1 MPREKEA
8 WALPNKAWRPYLT
21 DYEPP
26 IERENNSMPSA
37 RAGRMSAAKLL
48 DQNRIVNHAAWTMW
62 VQWSRKNT
70 EAEIDMN
77 RRPFFI
83 LGLLLCLPA
92 FAAPQGDS
100 GPPADILAV
109 RNIEIIFHTAGS
121 VLPTKDLE
129 LMMSLYADDAVLTDT
144 AHDNKVYQGKEQVR
158 TYWAN
163 VSGPFRPEHHW
174 IGYTPAMRIK
184 SNVTGNTG
192 TLDFECLWMNVDD
205 NTIGAHA
212 FSSMEV
218 ARVKGHW
225 LVKRIK
231 VGKVDKL

>member
-1 MPREKEA
+1 
-8 WALPNKAWRPYLT
+8 
-21 DYEPP
+21 
-26 IERENNSMPSA
+26 
-37 RAGRMSAAKLL
+37 
-48 DQNRIVNHAAWTMW
+48 
-62 VQWSRKNT
+62 
-70 EAEIDMN
+70 MN
-77 RRPFFI
+77 RLPVII

-92 FAAPQGDS
+92 FASSTNDS
-100 GPPADILAV
+100 GPPADILAI

-121 VLPTKDLE
+121 VLPNKDLD
-129 LMMSLYADDAVLTDT
+129 LMMSLYADDVVLTDT

-158 TYWAN
+158 TYWAD

-184 SNVTGNTG
+184 SHATGDTG

-218 ARVKGHW
+218 ARVRGQW

-231 VGKVDKL
+231 VGKVEKL

>member
-1 MPREKEA
+1 MK
-8 WALPNKAWRPYLT
+8 
-21 DYEPP
+21 
-26 IERENNSMPSA
+26 
-37 RAGRMSAAKLL
+37 
-48 DQNRIVNHAAWTMW
+48 
-62 VQWSRKNT
+62 
-70 EAEIDMN
+70 
-77 RRPFFI
+77 RRPFII

-92 FAAPQGDS
+92 FAAPTNDS

-121 VLPTKDLE
+121 VLPSKDLD

-144 AHDNKVYQGKEQVR
+144 AHDNKVYRGKEQVR
-158 TYWAN
+158 AYWAD

-184 SNVTGNTG
+184 SHVAGDTG

-212 FSSMEV
+212 FSSMNL
-218 ARVKGHW
+218 ARVNGSW
-225 LVKRIK
+225 QVKAIK
-231 VGKVDKL
+231 VGKVEKL